1 MPKKK
6 TRVLKATERR
16 GICAELKSLDL
27 RALLLEVEAS
37 IDKGLDLQCFPE
49 RKSFWDSIKGSE
61 ELHTLTKTASHK
73 FVELYKLRAK
83 GRDKYSYFYRDW
95 LKYMLTFTT
104 TEFETDLN
112 RKQWDALAS
121 HHQGDVS
128 DDTKRVILCGVLHGV
143 QSRLQQIISSEIE
156 SISGPSCST
165 SMLPRGSDDVSLYRL
180 GGWALLSAI
189 KYRKKELKL
198 SPGKLELQQELMLLQ
213 LLTVSQEEKINLP
226 AALRYLD
233 RGRLTFP
240 QPSIIPFLRALE
252 DRMLEILNETN
263 YKRYGKRLFQV
274 GQKLPLPQYILRYSI
289 LFPFFHADHK
299 DHCSGRPES
308 SANLSRSC

>member
-1 MPKKK
+1 M
-6 TRVLKATERR
+6 KATERR

-27 RALLLEVEAS
+27 RSLLLEVEAS

-61 ELHTLTKTASHK
+61 ELHTSQK

-83 GRDKYSYFYRDW
+83 GRDMYSYFYRDW

-143 QSRLQQIISSEIE
+143 QSRLQQQIISSEIE
-156 SISGPSCST
+156 RASVDLVVVLACYPGEVMMSPCIALVVGHCCQLSST
-165 SMLPRGSDDVSLYRL
+165 VR
-180 GGWALLSAI
+180 
-189 KYRKKELKL
+189 
-198 SPGKLELQQELMLLQ
+198 
-213 LLTVSQEEKINLP
+213 
-226 AALRYLD
+226 
-233 RGRLTFP
+233 
-240 QPSIIPFLRALE
+240 
-252 DRMLEILNETN
+252 
-263 YKRYGKRLFQV
+263 
-274 GQKLPLPQYILRYSI
+274 
-289 LFPFFHADHK
+289 
-299 DHCSGRPES
+299 
-308 SANLSRSC
+308 RS